1 MEKNKLVKKVISIG
15 ECLIDEIHYPGK
27 GSNIENM
34 PGGAPANVAVCN
46 AQLGGR
52 SVLLTKLGQDSQ
64 GELLVSVLQEKK
76 VDTTHIVLTD
86 AHVTTKAIVHIDKK
100 GERSFKFDRR
110 NSADLFFQTSEVPLS
125 IFEEGDVLHFGS
137 VDLVPSLIKDATSYA
152 IRNAK
157 QKGMFLSFDVN
168 LRFPLWPSEDR
179 LRLTVKEFLL
189 GVDIVKFSD
198 DELQFVYPNV
208 AEKDAIKDLLENQKV
223 RIVIISRGAEGVSL
237 YTLKNK
243 PIEIKGNKR
252 KVVDTTGAG
261 DALVG
266 AFLNQLLASGTKK
279 DKLTSSPDNL
289 KKWIT
294 FANLVAA
301 YVVTK
306 PGAISAMP
314 TLADLKK

>member
-1 MEKNKLVKKVISIG
+1 MEKNKLTKKLISIG
-15 ECLIDEIHYPGK
+15 ECLIDEIHYPGR
-27 GSNIENM
+27 GANIENM
-34 PGGAPANVAVCN
+34 PGGAPANVAVCH

-52 SVLLTKLGQDSQ
+52 AVMLTKLGQDPQ
-64 GELLVSVLQEKK
+64 GELLIATLQEKK
-76 VDTTHIVLTD
+76 VDTTHIVMTD

-137 VDLVPSLIKDATSYA
+137 VDLVPSLMKDATSYA

-157 QKGMFLSFDVN
+157 QKGLFLSFDVN

-189 GVDIVKFSD
+189 GVDLVKFAE
-198 DELQFVYPNV
+198 DELRFVYPNV
-208 AEKDAIKDLLENQKV
+208 EEKDAVKDLLENQKV
-223 RIVIISRGAEGVSL
+223 RMVLVSRGANGATL
-237 YTLKNK
+237 FTLKNK
-243 PIEIKGNKR
+243 PIDVKGTKV
-252 KVVDTTGAG
+252 KVVDATGAG

-266 AFLNQLLASGTKK
+266 AFLHQIIQSGMKK
-279 DKLTSSPDNL
+279 DKLTSAPKDL
-289 KKWIT
+289 KKWLT
-294 FANLVAA
+294 FANQVAS

-306 PGAISAMP
+306 PGAIPAMP

>member
-1 MEKNKLVKKVISIG
+1 MEKNKLGKKLISIG
-15 ECLIDEIHYPGK
+15 ECLIDEMHYPGR

-52 SVLLTKLGQDSQ
+52 SVLLTKLGQDAQ
-64 GELLVSVLQEKK
+64 GEFLIGVLQEKK

-110 NSADLFFQTSEVPLS
+110 NSADLFFQTNEVPLS
-125 IFEEGDVLHFGS
+125 IFEAGDVLHFGS
-137 VDLVPSLIKDATSYA
+137 VDLVPSLMKDATSFA

-157 QKGMFLSFDVN
+157 QKGLFISFDVN

-179 LRLTVKEFLL
+179 LRQTVKEFLL
-189 GVDIVKFSD
+189 GVDVLKFSEN
-198 DELQFVYPNV
+198 ELRFIYPNV
-208 AEKDAIKDLLENQKV
+208 QEKDAVNDLLENQKV
-223 RIVIISRGAEGVSL
+223 RILLISRGANGVSL
-237 YTLKNK
+237 FTSKNK
-243 PIEIKGNKR
+243 PIDVKGNKV
-252 KVVDTTGAG
+252 KVVDATGAG
-261 DALVG
+261 DALMG
-266 AFLNQLLASGTKK
+266 AFLHQLLLSGTKK
-279 DKLTSSPDNL
+279 DKLTSSPNDL
-289 KKWIT
+289 KKWLT
-294 FANLVAA
+294 FANQVAT

-306 PGAISAMP
+306 PGAIPAMP